1 MSEEVVVKKKRGR
14 KPKIKEE
21 TTVVPCS
28 IDTKTVKNSV
38 YTQID
43 KPCILHLLIN
53 SDNSQAVNVH
63 NYENRFCEYD
73 PNIIE
78 PNAYESTTQF
88 QYISGK
94 DIGNSNT
101 NTKVGNN
108 DNLSIYDLDNNLLP
122 NNTCTACYWCC
133 HTFSNTPYGIP
144 LKYLDEKFYCYGCFC
159 SLECAAA
166 YNLNYNDMN
175 INVWESYN
183 LLNLLAKKYKYKNMV
198 YCAPKKQ
205 LLRLFGGK
213 LNIDE
218 YRNLYR
224 KDNIVTFNTYPMI
237 SIVDNVEEINEF
249 SRVNDIDLT
258 FSSND
263 TFSFK
268 LDKLSDNLKK
278 D

>member
-21 TTVVPCS
+21 STVVPSS
-28 IDTKTVKNSV
+28 IERKTVKESV
-38 YTQID
+38 HTQID
-43 KPCILHLLIN
+43 KPCILHLLVN
-53 SDNSQAVNVH
+53 SANSQVDNAH

-78 PNAYESTTQF
+78 PNAYESTSHF
-88 QYISGK
+88 QYI
-94 DIGNSNT
+94 
-101 NTKVGNN
+101 NTKDTSKCNMNN
-108 DNLSIYDLDNNLLP
+108 NVDNNESIYDLDHNLLP

-133 HTFSNTPYGIP
+133 HTFSNAQYGIP
-144 LKYLDEKFYCYGCFC
+144 LKYLDDKFYCYGCFC

-166 YNLNYNDMN
+166 YNFNYNDMN

-183 LLNLLAKKYKYKNMV
+183 LLNLLSKKYNYKNMV

-218 YRNLYR
+218 YRNLYT

-249 SRVNDIDLT
+249 SRVNDIDST
-258 FSSND
+258 FSLND

-268 LDKLSDNLKK
+268 VDKLSDNLTKN
-278 D
+278 